1 MLKTIEALR
10 HLNTTYHRLVG
21 LLRFNKIP
29 LPAKD
34 CSGDYIWSPDDLERA
49 RQVLDAMR
57 RPRAE
62 EAVA

>member
-1 MLKTIEALR
+1 MKTIEAVKYLG
-10 HLNTTYHRLVG
+10 TTYHKLTG
-21 LLRFNKIP
+21 LIRFSKIP

-49 RQVLDAMR
+49 RHALANAR
-57 RPRAE
+57 RPKQR

>member
-1 MLKTIEALR
+1 MKTIQAVKY
-10 HLNTTYHRLVG
+10 LNTTYHKLIG
-21 LLRFNKIP
+21 LLRYDKIP

-49 RQVLDAMR
+49 RQALDAMR

-62 EAVA
+62 EVVA